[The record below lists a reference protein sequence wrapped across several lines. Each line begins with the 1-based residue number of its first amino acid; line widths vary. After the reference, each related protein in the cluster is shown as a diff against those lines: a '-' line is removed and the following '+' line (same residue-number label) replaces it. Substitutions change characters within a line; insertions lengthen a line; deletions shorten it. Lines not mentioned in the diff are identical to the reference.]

1 MELATSKSIDY
12 PSEGLCRAAP
22 RRELHDLFAD
32 AKPAMRAELLMLVQV
47 MYLRCGGVVLSLA
60 SIALAEGGGLSRH
73 VAEQQRVVVVGGG
86 DEHRH
91 AFDDDVSHDA
101 TDHHGRALVPAMHV
115 LLLVQVTHWP
125 NGNKDFFTGE
135 T

>member
-1 MELATSKSIDY
+1 MERETIQKDQITLRAIHSF
-12 PSEGLCRAAP
+12 EGG
-22 RRELHDLFAD
+22 AD
-32 AKPAMRAELLMLVQV
+32 DFHGNGLDRWRTV
-47 MYLRCGGVVLSLA
+47 
-60 SIALAEGGGLSRH
+60 AEGGGLSRHVAEQQRVVVAGGVAEGGGLLRH